1 MAAYNSVGCFLF
13 VILQPMREGERDDP
27 RNIRGRFSTCGQHG
41 NVRGI
46 SREAY
51 ELGKQFMD
59 RLEPA
64 DKDELSKI
72 LEAHMEVLV
81 AGMEEGYIYGFSDG
95 IKLIMEAIKGKK

>member
-1 MAAYNSVGCFLF
+1 MIKEIYQGDFRPA
-13 VILQPMREGERDDP
+13 D
-27 RNIRGRFSTCGQHG
+27 NIGMSEEYQEKRQA
-41 NVRGI
+41 
-46 SREAY
+46 AY

-64 DKDELSKI
+64 EKDELSKI

-95 IKLIMEAIKGKK
+95 IKLIMEAIMGKK

>member
-1 MAAYNSVGCFLF
+1 
-13 VILQPMREGERDDP
+13 
-27 RNIRGRFSTCGQHG
+27 
-41 NVRGI
+41 
-46 SREAY
+46 
-51 ELGKQFMD
+51 MD

>member
-1 MAAYNSVGCFLF
+1 
-13 VILQPMREGERDDP
+13 
-27 RNIRGRFSTCGQHG
+27 
-41 NVRGI
+41 
-46 SREAY
+46 
-51 ELGKQFMD
+51 MD

-95 IKLIMEAIKGKK
+95 IRLVIEAVSRK

>member
-1 MAAYNSVGCFLF
+1 MIREIYEGDFRPVDNMGMTEEYQEKRRVAYK
-13 VILQPMREGERDDP
+13 
-27 RNIRGRFSTCGQHG
+27 
-41 NVRGI
+41 
-46 SREAY
+46 
-51 ELGKQFMD
+51 LGKQFMD

-95 IKLIMEAIKGKK
+95 IRLVIEAVSRK